1 VFCQCGVKLPILL
14 AVLWITTVLHP
25 VWMIMMISVRGCS
38 AIFPALHTATSWCPN
53 LSDVIATWNMLLW
66 LCCRALAGED
76 GIDSL
81 TSRAG
86 SYAKRVAWVNA
97 NREAIVAAVKERM
110 LQLATSAA

>member
-1 VFCQCGVKLPILL
+1 MHC
-14 AVLWITTVLHP
+14 A
-25 VWMIMMISVRGCS
+25 
-38 AIFPALHTATSWCPN
+38 
-53 LSDVIATWNMLLW
+53 

-86 SYAKRVAWVNA
+86 SYAKRVVWVNA